1 MTSIRF
7 TGSELIARME
17 RAVEKV
23 HERLRRVVTAM
34 QTAEIPFA
42 VVGGNAVRA
51 WVSQVDE
58 AAARIT
64 QDVDIAIHRP
74 DLERTIVAL
83 DRHGFVFRP
92 FGGVDMFLD
101 GEHASA
107 RDAVHVVFSG
117 ERVRPDYLLPVP
129 DINQS
134 TTLMGAPYLS
144 LEALVQMKLT
154 SFRRKDQVHLLDMI
168 EVGLI
173 DATLITR
180 LPSELAARL
189 QTLLDDPDG

>member
-23 HERLRRVVTAM
+23 HDRLRRVVAAL
-34 QTAEIPFA
+34 QAAEIPFA

-64 QDVDIAIHRP
+64 QDVDIAIHRR
-74 DLERTIVAL
+74 DLERTIIAL
-83 DRHGFVFRP
+83 DQHGFVFRH

-101 GEHASA
+101 GENASA
-107 RDAVHVVFSG
+107 RDAVHIVFSG

-129 DINQS
+129 DIGQS
-134 TTLMGAPYLS
+134 TTLMGAPYLA
-144 LEALVQMKLT
+144 LDALVQMKLT

-173 DATLITR
+173 DAEWITR

-189 QTLLDDPDG
+189 QSLLDDPDG